1 MVPSGSSCVSG
12 VSIRCSPRART
23 SVKVLRSE
31 TTRSTRSVSARVS
44 VSTRSCA
51 SSSRSSVDAKAAVL
65 QEPTEAARNYVTAL
79 LANDLATA
87 VTWSAPLLAA
97 RLADSP
103 AVPRG
108 QYASPVSID
117 LLLLDSDDRS
127 ADVAVELH
135 GSEGRIAALRVE
147 LVLTAKGWRV
157 AGVQP

>member
-1 MVPSGSSCVSG
+1 MKRLLRLTAACAAALVVVALLRHHSSPG
-12 VSIRCSPRART
+12 TSPQ
-23 SVKVLRSE
+23 
-31 TTRSTRSVSARVS
+31 
-44 VSTRSCA
+44 
-51 SSSRSSVDAKAAVL
+51 VDAKAAVL

-87 VTWSAPLLAA
+87 VTWSTPLLVA

-103 AVPRG
+103 AVLRG
-108 QYASPVSID
+108 QPASRVSID

-135 GSEGRIAALRVE
+135 GSDGRIAALRVE
-147 LVLTAKGWRV
+147 LVLTAQGWRV